1 VSDADRRA
9 RRIAL
14 IRIGAFAAIVVAIA
28 AVALFSGVWPSAD
41 RVRDWAGG
49 YGIAGPVVF
58 IVLSTALG
66 CLMAPGPILAGAAGL
81 LFGTALGTPVALIAA
96 TTTAVAELLIGRYLA
111 GAEISRMLPERL
123 RRVDDFMDRRGF
135 WAVFYLRLTPAIPYH
150 LVNYAAGLTRL
161 RVRDM
166 ALGTLV
172 GGLPRTFA
180 YVALGGH
187 LDNLS
192 SPAAIA
198 AVILLVVEAV
208 IGAVLARRQIA
219 SERT

>member
-1 VSDADRRA
+1 VSRDRRLLL
-9 RRIAL
+9 RL
-14 IRIGAFAAIVVAIA
+14 GAFTAVIAAVA

-41 RVRDWAGG
+41 RVRDWASG
-49 YGIAGPVVF
+49 YGVAGPIVF
-58 IVLSTALG
+58 IVLSTVLG
-66 CLMAPGPILAGAAGL
+66 CLMAPGPLLAGAAGL

-111 GAEISRMLPERL
+111 GPEISAMLPERL

-135 WAVFYLRLTPAIPYH
+135 WAVFYIRLAPAIPYH

-166 ALGTLV
+166 ALGTMV
-172 GGLPRTFA
+172 GAVPRTFA

-187 LDNLS
+187 LDNLT

-198 AVILLVVEAV
+198 AVILLVVEALV
-208 IGAVLARRQIA
+208 GAVLARRQIRA
-219 SERT
+219 ERA